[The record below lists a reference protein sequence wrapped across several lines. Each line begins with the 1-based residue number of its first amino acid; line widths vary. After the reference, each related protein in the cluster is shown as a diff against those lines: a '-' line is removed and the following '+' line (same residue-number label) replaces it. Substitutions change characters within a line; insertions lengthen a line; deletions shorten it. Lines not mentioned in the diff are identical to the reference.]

1 MQFVFDGGGHLSSE
15 AEEAAHVHVRQ
26 SQLLDQ
32 VSRPALDPPDSAS
45 TEGETKETGNG
56 FLIRTWGQI
65 PADLTGL
72 LRELKERTYTEIFSI
87 ARGNLLSKCCG
98 TESLESV
105 AF

>member
-1 MQFVFDGGGHLSSE
+1 M
-15 AEEAAHVHVRQ
+15 HVRQ
-26 SQLLDQ
+26 SQLLGQ
-32 VSRPALDPPDSAS
+32 VSLPALDPPDSAGA
-45 TEGETKETGNG
+45 EGETKETGNG

-72 LRELKERTYTEIFSI
+72 LQELKERTYTEIFSMSQ
-87 ARGNLLSKCCG
+87 GNWLSKCCG